1 MYLIYK
7 MKYILCFCLGLAIFL
22 LGNIH
27 CQEDQSIT
35 EVRLALDWYPNANH
49 AGIFIAQEKKY
60 FLKEGLKVEIY
71 TPSDPST
78 VLQTVGAGND
88 EFGISY
94 QPDLILARDKGIP
107 VISVGA
113 IVQHPLNVVMF
124 LKEKQIKS
132 PKDLKGRKIAYP
144 GIPLNEAILDTMLKF
159 DGLSGIE
166 DVEMINTGWDLVPPV
181 IGKKVDACIGCYISH
196 ETIMAANEGYPVE
209 VMHFTD
215 WGVPDYYE
223 LILII
228 GDKYLKEN
236 KDVIRRF
243 TKALQQGY
251 EDAMKSPDDAIKILS
266 LNNEIDLNIETPG
279 IKILQDFWD
288 DGDGFGF
295 QSSSKWSKFILWMK
309 EKDLIDNNIL
319 VESVFSNQFFVK
331 SIE

>member
-1 MYLIYK
+1 MLQLSIK
-7 MKYILCFCLGLAIFL
+7 IKYIFCFCIGLAIFL

-27 CQEDQSIT
+27 CQAARPIT
-35 EVRLALDWYPNANH
+35 EIRLALDWYPNANH
-49 AGIFIAQEKKY
+49 AGIFIAQEKNY
-60 FLKEGLKVEIY
+60 FLEEGLKVEIY

-78 VLQTVGAGND
+78 VLQTVGAGSD

-107 VISVGA
+107 VVSVGA

-196 ETIMAANEGYPVE
+196 ETIMATNEGYPVE
-209 VMHFTD
+209 VIHFTD

-223 LILII
+223 LILVT
-228 GDKYLKEN
+228 GDKYLNEN
-236 KDVIRRF
+236 KDVIRKF
-243 TKALQQGY
+243 TKALRKGY
-251 EDAMKSPDDAIKILS
+251 EDAMKSSDDAIKILS
-266 LNNEIDLNIETPG
+266 LNNEIDLEIETPG
-279 IKILQDFWD
+279 IEILQGFWD

-309 EKDLIDNNIL
+309 ERDLIDNDIL

-331 SIE
+331 

>member
-1 MYLIYK
+1 M
-7 MKYILCFCLGLAIFL
+7 
-22 LGNIH
+22 
-27 CQEDQSIT
+27 
-35 EVRLALDWYPNANH
+35 
-49 AGIFIAQEKKY
+49 
-60 FLKEGLKVEIY
+60 
-71 TPSDPST
+71 
-78 VLQTVGAGND
+78 
-88 EFGISY
+88 
-94 QPDLILARDKGIP
+94 ILARDKGIP
-107 VISVGA
+107 VVSVGA

-196 ETIMAANEGYPVE
+196 ETIMATNEGYPVE
-209 VMHFTD
+209 VIHFTD

-223 LILII
+223 LILVT
-228 GDKYLKEN
+228 GDKYLNEN
-236 KDVIRRF
+236 KDVIRKF
-243 TKALQQGY
+243 TKALRKGY
-251 EDAMKSPDDAIKILS
+251 EDAMKSSDDAIKILS
-266 LNNEIDLNIETPG
+266 LNNEIDLEIETPG
-279 IKILQDFWD
+279 IEILQGFWD

-309 EKDLIDNNIL
+309 ERDLIDNDIL

-331 SIE
+331 

>member
-1 MYLIYK
+1 MLQLSIK
-7 MKYILCFCLGLAIFL
+7 IKYIFCFCIGLAIFL

-27 CQEDQSIT
+27 CQADRPIT
-35 EVRLALDWYPNANH
+35 EIRLALDWYPNANH
-49 AGIFIAQEKKY
+49 AGIFIAQEKNY
-60 FLKEGLKVEIY
+60 FLEEGLKVEIY

-78 VLQTVGAGND
+78 VLQTVGAGSD

-107 VISVGA
+107 VVSVGA

-196 ETIMAANEGYPVE
+196 ETIMATNEGYPVE
-209 VMHFTD
+209 VIHFTD

-223 LILII
+223 LILVT
-228 GDKYLKEN
+228 GDKYLNEN
-236 KDVIRRF
+236 KDVIRKF
-243 TKALQQGY
+243 TKALRKGY
-251 EDAMKSPDDAIKILS
+251 EDAMKSSDDAIKILS
-266 LNNEIDLNIETPG
+266 LNNEIDLEIETPG
-279 IKILQDFWD
+279 IEILQGFWD

-309 EKDLIDNNIL
+309 ERDLIDNDIL

-331 SIE
+331 

>member
-1 MYLIYK
+1 MLQLSIK
-7 MKYILCFCLGLAIFL
+7 IKYIFCFCIGLAIFL

-27 CQEDQSIT
+27 CQADRPIT
-35 EVRLALDWYPNANH
+35 EIRLALDWYPYANL
-49 AGIFIAQEKKY
+49 AGIFIAQEKNY
-60 FLKEGLKVEIY
+60 FLEEGLKVEIY

-78 VLQTVGAGND
+78 VLQTVGAGSD

-107 VISVGA
+107 VVSVGA

-196 ETIMAANEGYPVE
+196 ETIMATNEGYPVE
-209 VMHFTD
+209 VIHFTD
-215 WGVPDYYE
+215 CGVPDYYE
-223 LILII
+223 LILVT
-228 GDKYLKEN
+228 GDKYLNEN
-236 KDVIRRF
+236 KDVIRKF
-243 TKALQQGY
+243 TKALRKGY
-251 EDAMKSPDDAIKILS
+251 EDAMKSSDDAINILS
-266 LNNEIDLNIETPG
+266 LNNEIDLEIETPG
-279 IKILQDFWD
+279 IEILQGFWD

-309 EKDLIDNNIL
+309 ERDLIDNDIL

-331 SIE
+331 

>member
-1 MYLIYK
+1 MYLVHK
-7 MKYILCFCLGLAIFL
+7 MKYIFCLWLGLAIFL

-27 CQEDQSIT
+27 CQGDQSIT
-35 EVRLALDWYPNANH
+35 KVRLALDWYPNANH

-107 VISVGA
+107 VISIGA

-223 LILII
+223 LILIT

-251 EDAMKSPDDAIKILS
+251 EDAMESPDDAIKILS
-266 LNNEIDLNIETPG
+266 LNNEIDLDIETPG
-279 IKILQDFWD
+279 IKILQDYWD

-295 QSSSKWSKFILWMK
+295 QSASKWSKFILWMK
-309 EKDLIDNNIL
+309 GKDLIDNNIL
-319 VESVFSNQFFVK
+319 VESVFSNEFFV
-331 SIE
+331 E

>member
-1 MYLIYK
+1 MYLIHK
-7 MKYILCFCLGLAIFL
+7 IKYIFCFCIGLAIFL

-27 CQEDQSIT
+27 CQADRPIT
-35 EVRLALDWYPNANH
+35 EIRLALDWYPNANH

-132 PKDLKGRKIAYP
+132 PKDLKGKKIAYP

-196 ETIMAANEGYPVE
+196 ETIMATNEGYPVE

-223 LILII
+223 LILVT

-266 LNNEIDLNIETPG
+266 LNNEIDLEIETPG

-309 EKDLIDNNIL
+309 GKDLIDNNIL

-331 SIE
+331 

>member
-1 MYLIYK
+1 MLQLSIK
-7 MKYILCFCLGLAIFL
+7 IKYIFCFCIGLAIFL

-27 CQEDQSIT
+27 CQADRPIT
-35 EVRLALDWYPNANH
+35 EIRLALDWYPNANH
-49 AGIFIAQEKKY
+49 AGIFIAQEKNY
-60 FLKEGLKVEIY
+60 FLEEGLKVEIY

-78 VLQTVGAGND
+78 VLQTVGAGSD

-196 ETIMAANEGYPVE
+196 ETIMATNEGYPVE
-209 VMHFTD
+209 VIHFTD

-223 LILII
+223 LILVT
-228 GDKYLKEN
+228 GDKYLNEN
-236 KDVIRRF
+236 KDVIRKF
-243 TKALQQGY
+243 TKALRKGY
-251 EDAMKSPDDAIKILS
+251 EDAMKSSDDAIKILS
-266 LNNEIDLNIETPG
+266 LNNEIDLEIETPG
-279 IKILQDFWD
+279 IEILQGFWD

-309 EKDLIDNNIL
+309 ERDLIDNDIL

-331 SIE
+331 

>member
-1 MYLIYK
+1 MLQLSIK
-7 MKYILCFCLGLAIFL
+7 IKYIFCFCIGLAIFL

-27 CQEDQSIT
+27 CQADRPIT
-35 EVRLALDWYPNANH
+35 EIRLALDWYPNANH
-49 AGIFIAQEKKY
+49 AGIFIAQEKNY
-60 FLKEGLKVEIY
+60 FLEEGLKVEIY

-78 VLQTVGAGND
+78 VLQTVGAGSD

-107 VISVGA
+107 VVSVGA

-196 ETIMAANEGYPVE
+196 ETIMATNEGYPVE
-209 VMHFTD
+209 VIHFTD

-223 LILII
+223 LILVT
-228 GDKYLKEN
+228 GDKYLNEN
-236 KDVIRRF
+236 KDVIRKF
-243 TKALQQGY
+243 TKALRKGY
-251 EDAMKSPDDAIKILS
+251 EDAMKSSDDAIKILS
-266 LNNEIDLNIETPG
+266 LNNEIDLEIETPG

-309 EKDLIDNNIL
+309 ERDLIDNDIL

-331 SIE
+331 